1 MTGESMETE
10 PFQKALMME
19 TGTVI
24 FLKCLS
30 EWFSEKKISRVRKP
44 GAPDT
49 ALKSYDFPRFLRQRG
64 NEIGW
69 NTEFTVP
76 LHRGGFLF
84 SRFYGKKAAMSR
96 ILTAEHIKKSFGK
109 NTILKDIN
117 LTVEKGD
124 VISIL
129 GPSGTG
135 KTTLLRCF
143 NYLEKPEA
151 GRLSIDDVSVD
162 FSHISKTEVQKLRRK
177 STMVFQ
183 QFNLFRNK
191 NVLENITEGLVYG
204 YGKTKKEAE
213 EIAMEELSRVRMTD
227 YAHMYPSEL
236 SGGMQQRV
244 GIARALAPKPD
255 VILFDEPTSALDPEL
270 VGEVLDTI
278 ASVATLGITMIIVTH
293 EMHFAQDIS
302 TKAVFMSDGLIVE
315 EGHPKEFFSH
325 PKEEQTR
332 AFLRRMLKR
341 EEA

>member
-1 MTGESMETE
+1 MIKVKVEN
-10 PFQKALMME
+10 L
-19 TGTVI
+19 
-24 FLKCLS
+24 
-30 EWFSEKKISRVRKP
+30 
-44 GAPDT
+44 
-49 ALKSYDFPRFLRQRG
+49 
-64 NEIGW
+64 
-69 NTEFTVP
+69 
-76 LHRGGFLF
+76 
-84 SRFYGKKAAMSR
+84 
-96 ILTAEHIKKSFGK
+96 KKSFGSLEV
-109 NTILKDIN
+109 LKDIN
-117 LTVEKGD
+117 MEVKEGEVVCL
-124 VISIL
+124 I
-129 GPSGTG
+129 GPSGSG
-135 KTTLLRCF
+135 KSTFLRCL
-143 NYLEKPEA
+143 NKLEEPT
-151 GRLSIDDVSVD
+151 GGVIIVDDYD
-162 FSHISKTEVQKLRRK
+162 LMAKTSDINKIRENIG
-177 STMVFQ
+177 MVFQ

-191 NVLENITEGLVYG
+191 NVLENITEGLIYG

>member
-1 MTGESMETE
+1 
-10 PFQKALMME
+10 
-19 TGTVI
+19 
-24 FLKCLS
+24 
-30 EWFSEKKISRVRKP
+30 
-44 GAPDT
+44 
-49 ALKSYDFPRFLRQRG
+49 
-64 NEIGW
+64 
-69 NTEFTVP
+69 
-76 LHRGGFLF
+76 
-84 SRFYGKKAAMSR
+84 
-96 ILTAEHIKKSFGK
+96 
-109 NTILKDIN
+109 
-117 LTVEKGD
+117 
-124 VISIL
+124 
-129 GPSGTG
+129 
-135 KTTLLRCF
+135 
-143 NYLEKPEA
+143 
-151 GRLSIDDVSVD
+151 
-162 FSHISKTEVQKLRRK
+162 
-177 STMVFQ
+177 MVFQ

-191 NVLENITEGLVYG
+191 NVLENITEGLIYG

-332 AFLRRMLKR
+332 AFLRRMLKG

>member
-1 MTGESMETE
+1 MTFQGFSGNGETKLGGTRNLPSLCAGAVFYFRGFTE
-10 PFQKALMME
+10 RRLPCPAYSLQN
-19 TGTVI
+19 I
-24 FLKCLS
+24 LKNH
-30 EWFSEKKISRVRKP
+30 W
-44 GAPDT
+44 
-49 ALKSYDFPRFLRQRG
+49 Q
-64 NEIGW
+64 
-69 NTEFTVP
+69 
-76 LHRGGFLF
+76 
-84 SRFYGKKAAMSR
+84 
-96 ILTAEHIKKSFGK
+96 

-151 GRLSIDDVSVD
+151 GQLTIDDVSVD
-162 FSHISKTEVQKLRRK
+162 FSHISKAEVQKLRRK

-191 NVLENITEGLVYG
+191 NVLENITEGLIYG

-213 EIAMEELSRVRMTD
+213 EIAMEELARVRMTD
-227 YAHMYPSEL
+227 YARMYPSEL